1 MFIDF
6 GIKSARA
13 KRLSNSVALPASV
26 KCVDIIAV
34 GRARLIASEGESCDC
49 RFDGLPDNTG
59 SENIYYQGFNSE
71 KTLIPLLKI

>member
-1 MFIDF
+1 LPN
-6 GIKSARA
+6 A
-13 KRLSNSVALPASV
+13 VALPASV

-34 GRARLIASEGESCDC
+34 VRARLIALEGEDWDC
-49 RFDGLPDNTG
+49 RFDGLRDNTG